1 VGTGMD
7 KHRTSAELP
16 RTSRRTTFSRSL
28 TPLQCVT
35 GAAAASCFS
44 SAAAGDDA
52 EADMSVPAPARDR
65 EARRARRNGTGA
77 WSWSWRG
84 GVRERE
90 KRRLEREAGRWGG
103 FNWGISGTAP
113 PPSLRFFLC
122 VASRG
127 PKNKSINLLMP
138 SFL

>member
-1 VGTGMD
+1 MGTGMD

-65 EARRARRNGTGA
+65 EARRARRNGTELELE
-77 WSWSWRG
+77 G
-84 GVRERE
+84 GVRERSGDWSE
-90 KRRLEREAGRWGG
+90 RQADGVGLIGEFHGQRPLPPFASFSALRLGVLKIKI
-103 FNWGISGTAP
+103 NQSIS
-113 PPSLRFFLC
+113 
-122 VASRG
+122 
-127 PKNKSINLLMP
+127 
-138 SFL
+138 